1 MYSTYTLCTV
11 QMYTS
16 NVEIFLQVMTEY
28 TPAVYKH
35 CFRVVVVMVTSH
47 ASEELEEWA
56 GIQWNPKVRPGGEVE
71 LLHFLG
77 DLLINLVL
85 KEVKEGTRLISLCT
99 NTPHNQEHT
108 NTVNC
113 H

>member
-1 MYSTYTLCTV
+1 MYSTYTSCTV
-11 QMYTS
+11 HVNIATS
-16 NVEIFLQVMTEY
+16 YKTEH

-35 CFRVVVVMVTSH
+35 WFRVVVVMVTSH

-56 GIQWNPKVRPGGEVE
+56 GIQGNPEIRPGGEVE

-85 KEVKEGTRLISLCT
+85 KEVKEGTHLISPCT
-99 NTPHNQEHT
+99 NALHYQEHT